1 MIDRLF
7 VFLLTPPEAEMPQVY
22 WRAVDPA
29 APDSATADLVNNGS
43 GTLEEFSKIVH
54 EHFPDTDIALVVSGL
69 QVTYT
74 NVAITVKNQKQMLL
88 ALPYMVEEQVIGNI
102 EDMHIAVPEKFSG
115 DSVRIAIM
123 DKALLDTLRE
133 NFSRYNLVIN
143 ELFGMPD
150 LLAIQEDE
158 LHILLSE
165 NISLV
170 KDREYCFQCDRENIE
185 TLLDLIPKESIS
197 RVIISLNEQDKKSLS
212 IAKKIKIVLSSD
224 SVEVKSS
231 IFSEAVLDYIANQA
245 GASVVGPL
253 NLLQGS
259 ISASSVTSQKIK
271 EYAPVAW
278 VAMLCWMLQL
288 GFNFSSGF
296 YFSRDSAQIEKNSE
310 EQYIK
315 LFPEEKNIVNLESQL
330 KGKINAY
337 DLNSKNTNFASVFAL
352 TISVMTKVGNKDDI
366 HLKQFRYDQES
377 GELKIGFDASSITLL
392 DKIKKNLTDSDM
404 SVEIVSANEEN
415 GVIKATLSIKHV

>member
-7 VFLLTPPEAEMPQVY
+7 VFLLTPPEAETLHVS
-22 WRAVDPA
+22 WRVPDPA
-29 APDSATADLVNNGS
+29 YHGAGS
-43 GTLEEFSKIVH
+43 IEDFSKIVQ
-54 EHFPDTDIALVVSGL
+54 EHFPDSEIVLVVSGL

-88 ALPYMVEEQVIGNI
+88 ALPFMVEEQVIGNI
-102 EDMHIAVPEKFSG
+102 EDMHIAVPAKLSG
-115 DSVRIAIM
+115 DFVRIAIL
-123 DKALLDTLRE
+123 DQVLLDTLKE
-133 NFSRYNLVIN
+133 HFSRYSLTID
-143 ELFGMPD
+143 ELFSMPD
-150 LLAIQEDE
+150 LLAIQDGE
-158 LHILLSE
+158 LHILLNE
-165 NISLV
+165 NFSLV
-170 KDREYCFQCDRENIE
+170 KGPEHCFQCDRENIE
-185 TLLDLIPKESIS
+185 ALLDLIPKESIS
-197 RVIISLNEQDKKSLS
+197 GVIISLNEQDNKSFSL
-212 IAKKIKIVLSSD
+212 AKKIKIMLSSD
-224 SVEVKSS
+224 TVEVKSS
-231 IFSEAVLDYIANQA
+231 IFPGEVLDYIANQA
-245 GASVVGPL
+245 STSVVDPL

-259 ISASSVTSQKIK
+259 ISASSATSQKIR

-278 VAMLCWMLQL
+278 VAMLCLMLQL
-288 GFNFSSGF
+288 GFNFSSGL
-296 YFSRDSAQIEKNSE
+296 YFGRDSVKIEKITE
-310 EQYIK
+310 EKYLQ

-337 DLNSKNTNFASVFAL
+337 NLNSKNTNFASVFAL

-392 DKIKKNLTDSDM
+392 DKIKKNLTESDM